1 MNSLYSKSMDWAC
14 WYAKVT
20 VSARSFLDSHNWWHH
35 LNDVDWAD
43 GDASA
48 ASKALDFVQSETVAW

>member
-1 MNSLYSKSMDWAC
+1 MDWAC

-48 ASKALDFVQSETVAW
+48 ASKALDLVQSETVPW